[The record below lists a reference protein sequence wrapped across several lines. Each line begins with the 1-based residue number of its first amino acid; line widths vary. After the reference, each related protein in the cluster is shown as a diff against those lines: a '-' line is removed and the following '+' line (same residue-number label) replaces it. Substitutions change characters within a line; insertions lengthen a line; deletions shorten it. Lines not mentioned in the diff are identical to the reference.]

1 MPKKYALVIGNT
13 EYTDSGLAKLN
24 APGRDAED
32 FARALQLAEMA
43 AFDEVVTL
51 VNENVP
57 KLNEAIEDFFAD
69 KKPDDLLVFYFSGHG
84 VRDDEGSL
92 FLAVKSTRKARLHS
106 TAITAEFIRKL
117 MDKSR
122 STRQV
127 IILDCCNSGAFP
139 QGQTKG
145 DTAMGM
151 AGSLQGYGRVVL
163 TATDK
168 LQYAWEGDTLIETN
182 KSLFT
187 HFLVKGME
195 GAADRD
201 DDGKITVDEL
211 YDYAFDKVREVTPNQ
226 TPTKSATGQKGEIIL
241 REGIKKEV
249 KPTALPADLLSAAEN
264 TMPYVREAAVKQLE
278 NLLNGKNAGLALSA
292 GKELQ
297 SIIADENTTYR
308 VAQLAKQALENAG
321 QALTSAAEEEEE
333 KRLAAQ
339 KQEQEREAKKKQ
351 AAAELR
357 AAREKEELKRR
368 NAEIYNRSR
377 EAAARTTRTL
387 LSKLKIPALILA
399 IGFVGYFLWQGIS
412 SPIPVA
418 PDVTN
423 TPTAT
428 NTVVSPTKTKTP
440 TPTTLPT
447 SITLPTQAPTLE
459 PAPGTTM
466 TGEHGEILVY
476 VPKGEFTMGNGDSDA
491 PVHTVYL
498 DAYYI
503 DQFEVT
509 NKQYQACVDAGT
521 CKPPSSKSSYTHL
534 SYYENPEFDNYPVLY
549 VNWDKANGY
558 CEVWAGGDLPTEAQ
572 WEKAATWDET
582 NQTQRAY
589 PWGDSIDCTY
599 ANYFGKNYGSSVCVG
614 DTTPVGSYDNGKSP
628 YGAYDMAGNVWEW
641 VNDYYQSDYYAD
653 NASNP
658 QGPTSSDY
666 RELRGGSWYNFSSNA
681 RSASRN
687 RSNPTDSNRII
698 GFRCAR
704 SLP

>member
-139 QGQTKG
+139 QGTVKG
-145 DTAMGM
+145 DAAMGM

-241 REGIKKEV
+241 REGIKKEI
-249 KPTALPADLLSAAEN
+249 KPTPLPAELITAIESPFAR
-264 TMPYVREAAVKQLE
+264 VREGAVGELE
-278 NLLNGKNAGLALSA
+278 SYLEGKNAGLALSA
-292 GKELQ
+292 KEALKR
-297 SIIADENTTYR
+297 IAEGDDSRR
-308 VAQLAKQALENAG
+308 VAGLAKQVLDSQPEDIGQVSNSTESLPKENG
-321 QALTSAAEEEEE
+321 AEIPTNTRVAP
-333 KRLAAQ
+333 K
-339 KQEQEREAKKKQ
+339 
-351 AAAELR
+351 
-357 AAREKEELKRR
+357 KEEPPLT
-368 NAEIYNRSR
+368 NAEIYKRSY
-377 EAAARTTRTL
+377 EASYKATKAFL
-387 LSKLKIPALILA
+387 PKLKIPAVIFI
-399 IGFVGYFLWQGIS
+399 IGVVGYFLWQGIS
-412 SPIPVA
+412 ALIPVA

-428 NTVVSPTKTKTP
+428 IESTVGAT
-440 TPTTLPT
+440 
-447 SITLPTQAPTLE
+447 ITGA
-459 PAPGTTM
+459 
-466 TGEHGEILVY
+466 HGETLMY
-476 VPKGEFTMGNGDSDA
+476 VPEGEFTMGSKDFLDA

-509 NKQYQACVDAGT
+509 NKQYLACVDAGK
-521 CKPPSSKSSYTHL
+521 CEPPSSKNSRTHP
-534 SYYENPEFDNYPVLY
+534 SYYGNSEFDNYPVLY
-549 VNWDKANGY
+549 INWDKAKRY
-558 CEVWAGGDLPTEAQ
+558 CEVWTGGDLPTEAQ
-572 WEKAATWDET
+572 WEKAARGTEAFT
-582 NQTQRAY
+582 Y
-589 PWGDSIDCTY
+589 PWGNDAPSKDLL
-599 ANYFGKNYGSSVCVG
+599 NYNKNIG
-614 DTTPVGSYDNGKSP
+614 DTTEVGSYDSGKSP

-658 QGPTSSDY
+658 QGPTSSEY
-666 RELRGGSWYNFSSNA
+666 RVLRGGSWINFGNIV
-681 RSASRN
+681 
-687 RSNPTDSNRII
+687 RSNDRGWNDPTYASDFL